1 VVTFP
6 LAKLAAQPAPLAE
19 PPAGPTTTAAEEPH
33 PAGESVCLEPRSAA
47 ERLSEPARA
56 GFAPHQLPSPSPAAL
71 GHPDKPQHKSRL
83 CSSARP
89 AEIQPADP
97 YPLAA
102 PGRADEAREGAEPA
116 HPANS
121 TYMVNGCVGLDM
133 EGLNAYLAQVRAC
146 LPGPAPAA
154 PIQPAPRTC
163 LAASTQNA

>member
-1 VVTFP
+1 VRAFASSPALQQSDFP
-6 LAKLAAQPAPLAE
+6 SQRAPALHR
-19 PPAGPTTTAAEEPH
+19 TN
-33 PAGESVCLEPRSAA
+33 SPR
-47 ERLSEPARA
+47 
-56 GFAPHQLPSPSPAAL
+56 PSPAAL